1 MHSHLH
7 IQWETLGF
15 RLFSEGGL
23 VLKSTVINEFTNE
36 VTACAILC
44 ISLAVSPVTV
54 SDYSFRDSTHVS
66 LSCQHSWCLCS

>member
-36 VTACAILC
+36 FTACAILC
-44 ISLAVSPVTV
+44 ISLAVSP
-54 SDYSFRDSTHVS
+54 
-66 LSCQHSWCLCS
+66 

>member
-7 IQWETLGF
+7 VQWETLGF

-44 ISLAVSPVTV
+44 ISLAVSP
-54 SDYSFRDSTHVS
+54 
-66 LSCQHSWCLCS
+66 